1 MKLILAVVN
10 SKDRQAV
17 LDALV
22 EGGFNFTEIASTGGF
37 LREGNATILLG
48 AEEGQVTEAMRVI
61 GEHARTR
68 EQFVSVVPPTIE
80 PSGATPSAPI
90 EIKVGGAIV
99 FILHVERAER
109 F

>member
-22 EGGFNFTEIASTGGF
+22 EGGYNFTEIASTGGF

-48 AEEGQVTEAMRVI
+48 TEAGQVEGVVRLI
-61 GEHARTR
+61 GAHARSR
-68 EQFVSVVPPTIE
+68 EQFVNVVAPTIE
-80 PSGATPSAPI
+80 PAAATLSSPI

-99 FILHVERAER
+99 FILNVERVER